1 MNSIIGITHFQA
13 IHGFRET
20 ERLQW
25 NEQNTIILRRIRDI
39 AFPDSDQ
46 TLGHVHIL
54 DLSEKGHIKPH
65 IDSVRFCG
73 NTIAGLSLLSDSVMR
88 LAHEKNKD
96 VFADVLL
103 KRRSMYIMKDSV
115 RYDFTHEILPNSES
129 KFKGETIHRLRRIS
143 LMCRNK
149 PSPS

>member
-1 MNSIIGITHFQA
+1 A

-25 NEQNTIILRRIRDI
+25 NEQNTEILERIRDT
-39 AFPDSDQ
+39 AFPKSSQ

-88 LAHEKNKD
+88 LALEKNKD
-96 VFADVLL
+96 VFADVFL
-103 KRRSMYIMKDSV
+103 KRRSLYIMKDCA
-115 RYDFTHEILPNSES
+115 RYDFTHEILPNSDS
-129 KFKGETIHRLRRIS
+129 KFKGKSIQRSRRIS